1 MPAGARKDL
10 SALPLEAYDGLYLRQ
25 GDLHIDNPSVHCP
38 EDELDAFPMPYRADF
53 DHAAYQ
59 QESLRKSGVRTTSI
73 ITTYGCP
80 YDCDFCSRPVFGS
93 RFRRRDLDR
102 VMEEIEDILRL
113 GYDSLWIADDSFTLD
128 LRYLE
133 AFCRRMEGRHISW
146 SCLSRVDRIDAAIA
160 GRMKAAGCRKVYL
173 GLESGS
179 QDVLTLM
186 NKKATLEDGI
196 RAVNVFHEAGVETA
210 AFFIVGYPGETVES
224 IEKTFALSLSLPLNE
239 ISFNVPFPL
248 PGSRL
253 FERVSELDISKDW
266 DKENEV
272 TFVYHSEF
280 DEAWLRRR
288 IEETLQLFENKTKH

>member
-1 MPAGARKDL
+1 MQRVALVYPYFRTHVPTELLFSPLGVAYLAAELHEAGIEARVFDCTFSTFEAIQASLIEYQPEIVGIYCMVTLSRSTFRLAEMVRQNLPEALLAAGGPLPTLYPGRFTGPFDVVFRGEADLSFPRFCVNYLALPAGARKDL
-10 SALPLEAYDGLYLRQ
+10 SALPLEAYDGLYLRH

-53 DHAAYQ
+53 DHDAYQ

-160 GRMKAAGCRKVYL
+160 GRMNC
-173 GLESGS
+173 
-179 QDVLTLM
+179 
-186 NKKATLEDGI
+186 
-196 RAVNVFHEAGVETA
+196 
-210 AFFIVGYPGETVES
+210 
-224 IEKTFALSLSLPLNE
+224 
-239 ISFNVPFPL
+239 
-248 PGSRL
+248 
-253 FERVSELDISKDW
+253 
-266 DKENEV
+266 
-272 TFVYHSEF
+272 
-280 DEAWLRRR
+280 
-288 IEETLQLFENKTKH
+288 